1 MLCGVRHG
9 GEPAPT
15 PLWVVFTDERR
26 KGKAGEKR
34 QHLRTQI
41 CTALLVPYCR
51 EARWRAGGVE
61 RRRDS
66 ERRQEKREEKRGRV
80 GDMKN
85 KRHPRN

>member
-9 GEPAPT
+9 GEPALT
-15 PLWVVFTDERR
+15 PLRVVFTGERR

-41 CTALLVPYCR
+41 SQLCLFLTAGKQDGEPQ
-51 EARWRAGGVE
+51 GVE

-66 ERRQEKREEKRGRV
+66 ERRQEKRKEKRGRV
-80 GDMKN
+80 GGM
-85 KRHPRN
+85 